1 MLSEKQ
7 FSELILKKIPL
18 SNVTYEL
25 HLSKNFG
32 LNKVETSSVLVIV
45 YYNEMNIPVVI
56 FTRRSS
62 KLRKHAGEISFPGGR
77 MSIHDNSLIDT
88 ALRETYEEIGL
99 LVSKENVLGCLTPTN
114 TFTTKILIFPFVV
127 IMTST
132 RLGKLIPNEE
142 VEEIIEIPLEKLMK
156 SLEIDKEHSSM
167 NYEMFK
173 FEVGGHM
180 IWGATARILKNLIE
194 VIDNEK
200 LTTDT

>member
-25 HLSKNFG
+25 HLSENFG

-45 YYNEMNIPVVI
+45 YYNQMNIPVVI
-56 FTRRSS
+56 FTKRSS

-99 LVSKENVLGCLTPTN
+99 MVSKENVLGCLTPTN

-142 VEEIIEIPLEKLMK
+142 VEEIIEIPLERLMK
-156 SLEIDKEHSSM
+156 SLEIDKEHSST
-167 NYEMFK
+167 NYQMFK
-173 FEVGGHM
+173 FEVEGHM
-180 IWGATARILKNLIE
+180 IWGATARILKNLLE